1 MERRIYNVVRPREDK
16 DGKTYWDRH
25 GVMVVKDGRIS
36 LHLASIPTANW
47 DGWFHVY
54 PREEQEQQE
63 RPRNNGQVRHDN
75 GNGRGNGQSRP
86 APMPD
91 EYDDDI
97 PF

>member
-16 DGKTYWDRH
+16 DGKTYWDKH
-25 GVMVVKDGRIS
+25 GVMIVKDGRIS
-36 LHLASIPTANW
+36 LHVSSIPTVNW

-54 PREEQEQQE
+54 PREEQEQQQE
-63 RPRNNGQVRHDN
+63 RPRNNGETRHD
-75 GNGRGNGQSRP
+75 NGRGNGQSRP

-91 EYDDDI
+91 NFDDDI